1 MAMTRRS
8 AFQDPAALK
17 VCTEGLRASERRQAG
32 ACGSPLPHGA
42 RWQSLSAGEASPRP
56 AGPRHC
62 AFPCRPCLCP
72 LADTA
77 LVEALWPSAGKPL
90 PRSGKNVSFFPYK
103 ERWGEIR
110 AMTQTLFFTSRKN
123 APELLLQL
131 WEWTRLT
138 VLPLRLGLHGRPL
151 GVRPR
156 RRSARGTHRPY
167 NSIKSRSSV

>member
-1 MAMTRRS
+1 MRVP
-8 AFQDPAALK
+8 PAARGPLAK
-17 VCTEGLRASERRQAG
+17 PLRWRSFPKAGRDQARHAAMCRTG
-32 ACGSPLPHGA
+32 FK
-42 RWQSLSAGEASPRP
+42 AG